1 MKKLFGFPRNIIH
14 FLIISVVFIALFSCG
29 KKDLNPPEVTL
40 KGNANIYL
48 VLNGSYIE
56 EGATATD
63 PEEGEVYVNIE
74 GEVNTALEG
83 IYEITYTAY
92 DEAGNSGR
100 ATRWVHVYNESA
112 PVCGNFEAVSVS
124 NSDTITFNAVLS
136 TSTTVNKRF
145 WIQGY
150 AMDSTAVIYA
160 DITDNQISIQKQEY
174 SSGGNT
180 HFYSGTG
187 TANITDSVL
196 ITINFTDSTSGI
208 VIHGVSQYVK

>member
-1 MKKLFGFPRNIIH
+1 M
-14 FLIISVVFIALFSCG
+14 SLFSCG

-40 KGNANIYL
+40 KGSANIYL

-63 PEEGEVYVNIE
+63 PEEGEVSVNIE
-74 GEVNTALEG
+74 GDVNTALEG
-83 IYEITYTAY
+83 VYEITYTAY

-100 ATRWVHVYNESA
+100 ATRWVHVYNE
-112 PVCGNFEAVSVS
+112 AVSIGGDFDAFSVS
-124 NSDTITFNAVLS
+124 NSDTITFNAVLT

-160 DITDNQISIQKQEY
+160 DITGNQISIPQQEY
-174 SSGGNT
+174 TSGGNT

-187 TANITDSVL
+187 IANITDNVL
-196 ITINFTDSTSGI
+196 ITINFTDSTSVI
-208 VIHGVSQYVK
+208 VTHGDSQYQK